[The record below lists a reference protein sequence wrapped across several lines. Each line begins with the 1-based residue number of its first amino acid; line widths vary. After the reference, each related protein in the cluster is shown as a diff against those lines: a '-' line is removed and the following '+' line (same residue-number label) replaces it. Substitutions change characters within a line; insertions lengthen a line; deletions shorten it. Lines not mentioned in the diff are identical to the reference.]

1 MSSDYQLGLMYLVHL
16 LIGVDG
22 QIDNREREALQQIRQ
37 SEKVDDT
44 LYNLFENEVLNRRE
58 REIYLQG
65 IHHLSNCTDDER
77 LRAFAILYRLS
88 EADGRIHVKEVRLL
102 LYSIKMSGMEFDDV
116 VRAAEEI
123 NIF

>member
-22 QIDNREREALQQIRQ
+22 QIDEREKEALQKIRE
-37 SEKVDDT
+37 SEKVGESVFAKFQADILT
-44 LYNLFENEVLNRRE
+44 RKE
-58 REIYLQG
+58 REIYQQG
-65 IHHLSNCTDDER
+65 IHHLGICTDEER

-102 LYSIKMSGMEFDDV
+102 LYSIKMSGVEFEDV
-116 VRAAEEI
+116 VKASEGI
-123 NIF
+123 QIF